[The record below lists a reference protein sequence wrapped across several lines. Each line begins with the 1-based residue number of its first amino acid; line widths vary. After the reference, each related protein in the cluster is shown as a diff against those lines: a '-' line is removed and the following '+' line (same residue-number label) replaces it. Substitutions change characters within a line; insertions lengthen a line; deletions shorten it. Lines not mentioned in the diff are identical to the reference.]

1 MVFQFSGFLPV
12 LLSLFH
18 RHLSLEHHQGINKYY
33 IRRINDWNF
42 DFFGRALPLGLNSCK
57 PLFPLEA
64 TESLDPLP
72 PIPRLIS
79 WQYQILNPRSTS
91 STHHL
96 DICIMDNFDLV
107 CQYLNWFDY
116 RPSRKLFCKH
126 AVHTTWYIVCTILEM
141 GSTVTIVPYVNF
153 LWHCFYRNRY
163 VEKKNH
169 VLEYSGISSS
179 KSQLF

>member
-1 MVFQFSGFLPV
+1 MKFW
-12 LLSLFH
+12 LLSKSLAPWSQLLQSSVPTGGH
-18 RHLSLEHHQGINKYY
+18 R
-33 IRRINDWNF
+33 
-42 DFFGRALPLGLNSCK
+42 K
-57 PLFPLEA
+57 PR
-64 TESLDPLP
+64 P
-72 PIPRLIS
+72 PYIPRLIS

-96 DICIMDNFDLV
+96 DICIMDNFDSV

-141 GSTVTIVPYVNF
+141 GSTVTIVSYVNF

>member
-1 MVFQFSGFLPV
+1 MKFWLFWK
-12 LLSLFH
+12 SLATWSKLMQTSFPTGSH
-18 RHLSLEHHQGINKYY
+18 R
-33 IRRINDWNF
+33 
-42 DFFGRALPLGLNSCK
+42 K
-57 PLFPLEA
+57 PRP
-64 TESLDPLP
+64 PLP

-91 STHHL
+91 STHHF
-96 DICIMDNFDLV
+96 DICIMDNFDSV

-126 AVHTTWYIVCTILEM
+126 AGHTTWYIVCTILEM

-169 VLEYSGISSS
+169 VMEYSGISSS

>member
-18 RHLSLEHHQGINKYY
+18 RPLSLEHHQGINKYY

-141 GSTVTIVPYVNF
+141 GSTVTIVSYVNF

-169 VLEYSGISSS
+169 VLEYSVISSS

>member
-57 PLFPLEA
+57 PLFQLEA

-72 PIPRLIS
+72 PIP
-79 WQYQILNPRSTS
+79 QILPVPDLKSEIYLLYPPS
-91 STHHL
+91 WY
-96 DICIMDNFDLV
+96 ICIMDIFDSV

-169 VLEYSGISSS
+169 VLEYSSISSS

>member
-1 MVFQFSGFLPV
+1 MKFWLFWK
-12 LLSLFH
+12 SLATWSKLMQTSFPTGSH
-18 RHLSLEHHQGINKYY
+18 R
-33 IRRINDWNF
+33 
-42 DFFGRALPLGLNSCK
+42 K
-57 PLFPLEA
+57 PRP
-64 TESLDPLP
+64 PP

-96 DICIMDNFDLV
+96 DICIMDNFDSV